1 MSETS
6 TPSNFIRTLIDGHL
20 ADGRYDHVHT
30 RFPPEPNGYL
40 HIGHAKSI
48 LLNYGLAQ
56 AYGGQFNLRF
66 DDTNPLKEEQE
77 FIDAI
82 TADVKWLGG
91 DWEDRLFY
99 ASDYFEQLYQWAI
112 QLIKEGKAYVDDLT
126 AEEIRQ
132 YRGTLTEPGQNSPYR
147 DRSIEENL
155 DLFERMKQG
164 EFPDGSR
171 VLRAKIDMAAPNMNF
186 RDPVLYRILHAE
198 HPRTG
203 NEWCIY
209 PMYDWA
215 HGQSDSIEGITHSI
229 CTLEFEDHRPLYEWF
244 IENLGIYAPQQIEF
258 ARLAITYTVM
268 SKRKLRRLV
277 EEGYVNG
284 WDDPRMPTIRGLRR
298 RGYTPETMRNFAETI
313 GVSKANS
320 IVDIELLEHVLRDDL
335 NRRAPRAMGVLR
347 PLKLTITN
355 YPSDAIE
362 EFEVPT
368 HPQDKEND
376 EMRVVPFSREIYI
389 EQDDFM
395 EEPPGKYY
403 RLAPGREVRLLGTYY
418 ITCDEVLKDEAGNV
432 LEVRCSYDPESR
444 GGTTPDGRKVKGTIH
459 WVSAAHALDAEVRVY
474 DRLFT
479 QPNPDNVADDEDFTV
494 NLNPNSL
501 EVLTHCKLEPNL
513 ETAQVGD
520 SFQFMRQGYFV
531 KDQDSTDGRP
541 VFNLTVGLRDTW
553 AKMQPK

>member
-1 MSETS
+1 MSEST
-6 TPSNFIRTLIDGHL
+6 TPSNFIRSIVDEHL
-20 ADGRYDHVHT
+20 QNGRYDHVHT

-48 LLNYGLAQ
+48 CLNSGIAQ
-56 AYGGQFNLRF
+56 AYDGKFNLRF

-82 TADVKWLGG
+82 MEDVKWLGA

-99 ASDYFEQLYQWAI
+99 ASDYFEQLYSWAI
-112 QLIKEGKAYVDDLT
+112 QLIKDDKAYVDDLT
-126 AEEIRQ
+126 AAEIRE
-132 YRGTLTEPGQNSPYR
+132 YRGTLTEPGKNSPYR
-147 DRSIEENL
+147 DRTVAENL
-155 DLFERMKQG
+155 DLFERMKNG

-171 VLRAKIDMAAPNMNF
+171 VLRAKIDMAAPNMNL

-203 NEWCIY
+203 NTWCIY

-229 CTLEFEDHRPLYEWF
+229 CTLEFEDHRPLYDWF
-244 IENLGIYAPQQIEF
+244 IQQLGIYAPQQIEF
-258 ARLAITYTVM
+258 ARLNITYTLM

-298 RGYTPETMRNFAETI
+298 RGYTTATMRNFCDVI
-313 GVSKANS
+313 GVAKANS
-320 IVDIELLEHVLRDDL
+320 TVDVELLEHVLRDDL
-335 NRRAPRAMGVLR
+335 NEHAPRAMAVIR
-347 PLKLTITN
+347 PLKLVITN
-355 YPSDAIE
+355 YPANAAE

-368 HPQDKEND
+368 HPQDKENQ
-376 EMRVVPFSREIYI
+376 EMHIVPFSREIYI

-395 EEPPGKYY
+395 ENPPGKYY
-403 RLAPGREVRLLGTYY
+403 RLSPGKEVRLLGAYY
-418 ITCDEVLKDEAGNV
+418 ITADEVITDKDGHIT
-432 LEVRCSYDPESR
+432 EVHCTYDPASR
-444 GGTTPDGRKVKGTIH
+444 GGQTPDGRKVKGTIH
-459 WVSAAHALDAEVRVY
+459 WVSAQHAIDAEIRLY

-479 QPNPDNVADDEDFTV
+479 APNPEETTDDADFTV
-494 NLNPNSL
+494 NLNPDSL
-501 EVLTHCKLEPNL
+501 EIVHHAMLEPNL
-513 ETAQVGD
+513 AEAAVGD

-531 KDQDSTDGRP
+531 KDPDSTPEKP

-553 AKMQPK
+553 SKMQQR